1 MSAPTTAVPET
12 TSPENRA
19 VLRWLVL
26 ATFTVILNETIMLNA
41 IPRLME
47 EFDVP
52 ATDAQWLTSAFMLT
66 MAVVIPI
73 TGWFLQRVT
82 TRTAF
87 ATAMGIFCTGTLL
100 AACAWAF
107 PVLIVARVIQ
117 AAGTAVMMPLL
128 MTTLMT
134 VVPVNERGKTMGNV
148 TLAISVA
155 PALGPTVSGLILQ
168 GLSWRWIY
176 LLVLPFALLVSFFAL
191 RKLTNVGERV
201 LGSIDWFSVLLAV
214 IGFGSIVYGLS
225 SFGAG
230 AAPVLFG
237 PWVWVAI
244 GAAGMTA
251 FVLRQLQL
259 QRDGVP
265 LLDLRTLQ
273 VRLYAV
279 SLTLMAAAF
288 MAMLGLMILLP
299 LYLQDVR
306 GESTLMT
313 GLLLMPG
320 GLAMGV
326 LGPTVGR
333 LFDSYGAR
341 VLVIPG
347 AAVIVGVLIGFTQLQ
362 TTTPIAAILGLHV
375 LLSLG
380 LAFVFTPV
388 FTVGLGALP
397 PHLYSHGSSLLGTG
411 QQLAAAAGTALVVT
425 IMSSRASTLVDGGAT
440 QAAATTGG
448 MRSAFTVAAGIS
460 VLILVL
466 AFFIPGKDD
475 GPTPEHEFTQDE
487 RREGSLDVAFE
498 TSGL

>member
-1 MSAPTTAVPET
+1 MEAGPAT
-12 TSPENRA
+12 TSAEDRA

-26 ATFTVILNETIMLNA
+26 ATFVVILNETIMLNA
-41 IPRLME
+41 IPRLMD

-87 ATAMGIFCTGTLL
+87 ATSMGIFCTGTLL
-100 AACAWAF
+100 AACAWTF
-107 PVLIVARVIQ
+107 PVLIAARVIQ

-155 PALGPTVSGLILQ
+155 PALGPTVSGVILQ

-176 LLVLPFALLVSFFAL
+176 LLVLPIALLVSFFAL

-201 LGSIDWFSVLLAV
+201 LSSIDWFSVLLAV

-225 SFGAG
+225 SFGAAAANAVVDPWIATAVG
-230 AAPVLFG
+230 AVG
-237 PWVWVAI
+237 V
-244 GAAGMTA
+244 TA

-259 QRDGVP
+259 QRGGVP
-265 LLDLRTLQ
+265 LLDLRTLN
-273 VRLYAV
+273 VRLYAI

-306 GESTLMT
+306 GESTLTT

-320 GLAMGV
+320 GVAMGV

-333 LFDSYGAR
+333 LFDAYGAK

-347 AAVIVGVLIGFTQLQ
+347 AAAIVGVLVAFSQIQVD
-362 TTTPIAAILGLHV
+362 TPIGYVLALHV
-375 LLSLG
+375 FLSLG

-397 PHLYSHGSSLLGTG
+397 PQLYSHGSSLLGTG

-425 IMSSRASTLVDGGAT
+425 IMSSRASDLSDGGASD
-440 QAAATTGG
+440 AAALTGG
-448 MRSAFTVAAGIS
+448 MQSAFTVAAAIS
-460 VLILVL
+460 VLVLVL
-466 AFFIPGKDD
+466 AFFMPGRGE
-475 GPTPEHEFTQDE
+475 GPSAHPQAADEHGEHGD
-487 RREGSLDVAFE
+487 AMA
-498 TSGL
+498 GLPDPALS

>member
-1 MSAPTTAVPET
+1 MSAPTETAPET
-12 TSPENRA
+12 TSPADRA

-52 ATDAQWLTSAFMLT
+52 ARDAQWLSTAFMLT

-87 ATAMGIFCTGTLL
+87 ATAMGTFCAGTLL

-107 PVLIVARVIQ
+107 PVLIAARVIQ

-134 VVPVNERGKTMGNV
+134 VVPVHERGRTMGNV

-155 PALGPTVSGLILQ
+155 PALGPTVSGMILQ
-168 GLSWRWIY
+168 GLSWRWIFI
-176 LLVLPFALLVSFFAL
+176 LVLPFAMLVAFFAL

-201 LGSIDWFSVLLAV
+201 LGSVDWLSVALAV
-214 IGFGSIVYGLS
+214 IGFGSTVYGLS
-225 SFGAG
+225 TFGEG
-230 AAPVLFG
+230 ADSAVVQ
-237 PWVWVAI
+237 PWTATAI
-244 GAAGMTA
+244 GAAGITL

-259 QRDGVP
+259 QRGGTP

-273 VRLYAV
+273 VRLYAI
-279 SLTLMAAAF
+279 SLALMAAAF

-333 LFDSYGAR
+333 LFDRYGAR
-341 VLVIPG
+341 VLVVPG
-347 AAVIVGVLIGFTQLQ
+347 AAVIVGVLIGFSQIQ
-362 TTTPIAAILGLHV
+362 TTTPIPAILVLHV

-425 IMSSRASTLVDGGAT
+425 IMSSRASVLVEDGAS
-440 QAAATTGG
+440 QAAATTAG
-448 MRSAFTVAAGIS
+448 MRSAFAVAAGIS
-460 VLILVL
+460 VLILIL
-466 AFFIPGKDD
+466 AFFIPGRGG
-475 GPTPEHEFTQDE
+475 GPTPQHELAHDE
-487 RREGSLDVAFE
+487 RREGALDVAFE
-498 TSGL
+498 TAGG